1 MHSQVLALIGQRFL
15 AASLAASLA
24 VVMLWGGGIAWA
36 APDNIT
42 ARPLDPATAP
52 GVATLDQ
59 KTALAL
65 SQSVV
70 NQPVG
75 DFTLLNR
82 EGKPVRLADYRGKP
96 LLVSFIY
103 TGCFEVCPTTTKNL
117 QRAVT
122 GTVATLGLD
131 RFHIVSIGFN
141 QPFDS
146 PTALRSFAAQN
157 GIVFPNWEF
166 LSPSQAILRELT
178 QAFGFSYVATPA
190 GFDHT
195 VQVTIVDGEGRIYRQ
210 VYGDTLTTD
219 LLVEPLKE
227 LITGAPVAQTSPI
240 ADILDR
246 VRLLCSVYDPTTGRY
261 RLDYVLVLEIAGF
274 LTFLGYIVVFLWR
287 NRRKSGGV

>member
-1 MHSQVLALIGQRFL
+1 MHFHALTLLWKGLLLRLL
-15 AASLAASLA
+15 AAAMLCGAGVSCAAS
-24 VVMLWGGGIAWA
+24 
-36 APDNIT
+36 DNIT
-42 ARPLDPATAP
+42 SRPLDPAAAP
-52 GVATLDQ
+52 NIVTLDQ
-59 KTALAL
+59 KTALQL

-70 NQPVG
+70 NKPIG

-82 EGKPVRLADYRGKP
+82 QGKPVRLADYRGKP

-141 QPFDS
+141 QPFDT
-146 PTALRSFAAQN
+146 PEALKSFAAQN

-166 LSPSQAILRELT
+166 LSPAPAILKELT
-178 QAFGFSYVATPA
+178 QAFGFSYVPTPA
-190 GFDHT
+190 GFDHV
-195 VQVTIVDGEGRIYRQ
+195 VQLSIVDGEGKIYRQ
-210 VYGDTLTTD
+210 VYGDALTTD
-219 LLVEPLKE
+219 MLVEPLKE

-246 VRLLCSVYDPTTGRY
+246 VRLLCSVYDPRTGLY
-261 RLDYVLVLEIAGF
+261 RVNYALLFEIAGF
-274 LTFLGYIVVFLWR
+274 LTFLICITVFVWR
-287 NRRKSGGV
+287 NRRKSSGA

>member
-1 MHSQVLALIGQRFL
+1 MHLHALALIVKRL
-15 AASLAASLA
+15 VASSLT
-24 VVMLWGGGIAWA
+24 VPTLWGAVATYA
-36 APDNIT
+36 APNTIT
-42 ARPLDPATAP
+42 YRPLTPAAALN
-52 GVATLDQ
+52 VAALDQ
-59 KTALAL
+59 KTALQL

-70 NQPVG
+70 NKTMA

-141 QPFDS
+141 QPFDT
-146 PTALRSFAAQN
+146 PDALKSFAAQN

-166 LSPSQAILRELT
+166 LSPSQAILKELT
-178 QAFGFSYVATPA
+178 QAFGFSYVPTPA
-190 GFDHT
+190 GFDHV
-195 VQVTIVDGEGRIYRQ
+195 VQVSIVDGEGKIYRQ
-210 VYGDTLTTD
+210 VYGDALTTD
-219 LLVEPLKE
+219 MLVEPIKE

-246 VRLLCSVYDPTTGRY
+246 VRLLCSVYDPRTGLY
-261 RLDYVLVLEIAGF
+261 RVNYALVFEIAGF
-274 LTFLGYIVVFLWR
+274 LTFLIFIVVFLWR
-287 NRRKSGGV
+287 SRRKSGRD